1 VSSARDLTGK
11 KRAMQKLAMFKEK
24 ALAYGDPEAKLDE
37 VQPLKGELKSAIN
50 MDSLGDPW
58 GLLLSAGTTIARQC
72 MTLGL
77 ILFSVMTS
85 HEYLMSCDTRKLG
98 DPPGRYLLGDFCE
111 YSKAYV
117 RCFPILAVVVTLIV
131 SSRQILQHRMYYQML
146 RHGMLLDIEN
156 FSAFSDPLFW
166 IVVWCALNAFLHFA
180 VNVIHS
186 LGSVEAM
193 KSDSF
198 MEEVETRVVFF
209 VMPACLYLAF
219 LYGSYDTEATLMPLS
234 KYFEELGQEQAQD
247 VLGKMPF
254 IPETAVAAAVQR
266 DLCPLGS
273 RAHLPET
280 AEEAY
285 ALLQKKAL
293 QRAEE
298 AKRDPEAEMPLSRWR
313 LVSTMWPGQFLL
325 NSGLSDPESVRF
337 RMPWYIFC
345 SISFCVMGAA
355 FVAQVSMLWDKTADV
370 VHGQAVDSCGVAV
383 TAAFA
388 GTNLWLAW
396 CFLKN
401 VTVSCRT

>member
-1 VSSARDLTGK
+1 
-11 KRAMQKLAMFKEK
+11 
-24 ALAYGDPEAKLDE
+24 
-37 VQPLKGELKSAIN
+37 
-50 MDSLGDPW
+50 
-58 GLLLSAGTTIARQC
+58 

-85 HEYLMSCDTRKLG
+85 HEYLMSCNTSKLG
-98 DPPGRYLLGDFCE
+98 HPPGNYILGDVCE

-117 RCFPILAVVVTLIV
+117 RSFPILAVVVTLIV

-156 FSAFSDPLFW
+156 FSAFNDPLFW
-166 IVVWCALNAFLHFA
+166 IVLWCALNAFLHFL

-186 LGSVEAM
+186 IGSIEAM
-193 KSDSF
+193 KSNTF
-198 MEEVETRVVFF
+198 MEELETRVVFF
-209 VMPACLYLAF
+209 VMPVCLYLAF

-234 KYFEELGQEQAQD
+234 KYFEELGEDQAQK

-254 IPETAVAAAVQR
+254 IPETAVAAAVQL

-285 ALLQKKAL
+285 ALLHKKAL
-293 QRAEE
+293 QRAEQ
-298 AKRDPEAEMPLSRWR
+298 AKRDPEAETPLSRWR

-325 NSGLSDPESVRF
+325 NSELSDPESVRF
-337 RMPWYIFC
+337 RVPWYIFC
-345 SISFCVMGAA
+345 TISFCIMGAA
-355 FVAQVSMLWDKTADV
+355 FVAQVNLLWDKTNDV
-370 VHGQAVDSCGVAV
+370 ISGQAVDSCGVAV